1 MNDSGVT
8 SYQLGLAGGPIYL
21 DYNTTTP
28 VDPPVGRD
36 REPYLTAHF
45 GNPSNGGELR
55 YPRSGVRKRNWRTHA
70 GRFGRRLQLDPG
82 LVPPASWSHSPA
94 SPLLNCRADL
104 AKSPGSGAIYLKQIR
119 SARNLAIYVLIA
131 AWPSCGENRIRVRM
145 IYAGSRS
152 EWVQRRR
159 SPRSRPSRRGRI
171 SRMVSRRHARL
182 VAQRAREMV
191 RPGTRSRR
199 PSTVDQSI

>member
-55 YPRSGVRKRNWRTHA
+55 YARSGVRKRNWRTHA

-82 LVPPASWSHSPA
+82 LVPPTSWSHSPCVDPKSSHA
-94 SPLLNCRADL
+94 LNR
-104 AKSPGSGAIYLKQIR
+104 
-119 SARNLAIYVLIA
+119 
-131 AWPSCGENRIRVRM
+131 
-145 IYAGSRS
+145 
-152 EWVQRRR
+152 
-159 SPRSRPSRRGRI
+159 
-171 SRMVSRRHARL
+171 
-182 VAQRAREMV
+182 
-191 RPGTRSRR
+191 
-199 PSTVDQSI
+199 